1 MTQLSVFIATSLDG
15 YIATPNGSLDWL
27 ENAGSPDEDYG
38 WEAFLAGI
46 DALAMGRGTWD
57 HISHL
62 DELPF
67 GDRPVYVFTH
77 RSLVDR
83 PGVHAWSMSPR
94 EALGVWEE
102 RGHERVYVD
111 GGQLISA
118 FLAEGLIDDL
128 TIFTAP
134 VLLAVL
140 QKIERRGA
148 LYLVKRAREIV
159 GTLFRYAIRTGRAS
173 HDPSRD
179 LHGAFVGHKEEHRP
193 AIIDPE
199 EFGALLDKNRGKE
212 IELLIYRAG
221 NKLTKKIRLASGV

>member
-67 GDRPVYVFTH
+67 GDRLVYVFTH
-77 RSLVDR
+77 RSLADR

-94 EALGVWEE
+94 EALAVWEE

-134 VLLAVL
+134 VLLGAGIPLFSAGMPSAQFTLDGVRSWPSGFV
-140 QKIERRGA
+140 ERR
-148 LYLVKRAREIV
+148 YRR
-159 GTLFRYAIRTGRAS
+159 R
-173 HDPSRD
+173 HD
-179 LHGAFVGHKEEHRP
+179 
-193 AIIDPE
+193 
-199 EFGALLDKNRGKE
+199 
-212 IELLIYRAG
+212 AG
-221 NKLTKKIRLASGV
+221 